1 MKTDKQLFQIFS
13 AMPEWLFDLTRLPSP
28 GACEMRSFTVKE
40 LQRDPDSV
48 FVPLDVQQ
56 PLTVA
61 EFQFQWDE
69 NIYTRI
75 VIEMAA
81 VQEAHRQRPVQ
92 GVIIFGKPGLDPRTA
107 PWTQVVRSVLLQDV
121 LNDLRQRQPE
131 HPLVHVLEPLLEPD
145 DDTLESTAA
154 GHYRA
159 LKECDLDNRRREV
172 LLDVF
177 VNWLEQRFQ
186 KKSKKEIET
195 MLSPYELP
203 DIRDTQSGRDLI
215 AIGKLEGKAEG
226 LAEAIVLI
234 VKDRFRKVPKE
245 LEERLPQIPRRSKQ
259 HLLRL
264 VTRAD
269 SVADIENWL
278 KKNPLKQPT
287 RR

>member
-1 MKTDKQLFQIFS
+1 MKTDKQLFQIF
-13 AMPEWLFDLTRLPSP
+13 ATMPEWLFDLTGLPSP
-28 GACEMRSFTVKE
+28 GTCEMRSFTVKE
-40 LQRDPDSV
+40 LQRDPDGV

-81 VQEAHRQRPVQ
+81 VQEAHAQRPVQ
-92 GVIIFGKPGLDPRTA
+92 GVIVFGKPGLDPRTA
-107 PWTQVVRSVLLQDV
+107 PWTQVVQSVLLQDV
-121 LNDLRQRQPE
+121 LNDLRQRQPQ
-131 HPLVHVLEPLLEPD
+131 HPLVSVLEPLLEPD

-159 LKECDLDNRRREV
+159 LKQCDLDERRREV

-186 KKSKKEIET
+186 QKSKKEIET

-215 AIGKLEGKAEG
+215 AIGKLEGLE
-226 LAEAIVLI
+226 EAIVLV
-234 VKDRFRKVPKE
+234 VKDRFRRVPKE

-259 HLLRL
+259 QLLRF
-264 VTRAD
+264 VTRAE

-278 KKNPLKQPT
+278 KKYRLKPPAG
-287 RR
+287 